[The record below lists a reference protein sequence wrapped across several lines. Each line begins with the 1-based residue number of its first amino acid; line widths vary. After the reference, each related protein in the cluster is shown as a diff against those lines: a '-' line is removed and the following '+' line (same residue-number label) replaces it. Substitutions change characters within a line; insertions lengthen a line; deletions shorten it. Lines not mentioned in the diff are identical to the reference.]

1 MSYTRNWNQEFVNN
15 TNQIK
20 LKNQKLCLEI
30 GSFEGLT
37 SNSIVDNILSDD
49 GKLICIDPLTDTY
62 LVENL
67 SENDI
72 EHNNNGWKYFNGQY
86 DRFIENTKNNL
97 ESKKIELY
105 RELSSEALPKLKEK
119 YKDKFDFIYIDGD
132 HRDFAVYFDA
142 VNSFEICKPNGYILF
157 DDYLWED
164 YSNHKITKDGIDRFI
179 NEYRDKLD
187 VVINA
192 YQVMIRK
199 K

>member
-37 SNSIVDNILSDD
+37 SNYIVDNILSDD

-179 NEYRDKLD
+179 NEYSDKLD
-187 VVINA
+187 VVIND

>member
-37 SNSIVDNILSDD
+37 SNYIVDNILSDD

-142 VNSFEICKPNGYILF
+142 VNSIEICKPNGYILF

>member
-37 SNSIVDNILSDD
+37 SNYIVDNILSDD

-179 NEYRDKLD
+179 NEYSDKLD

>member
-37 SNSIVDNILSDD
+37 SNYIVDNILSDD

-97 ESKKIELY
+97 ESKKIE
-105 RELSSEALPKLKEK
+105 
-119 YKDKFDFIYIDGD
+119 FI
-132 HRDFAVYFDA
+132 
-142 VNSFEICKPNGYILF
+142 
-157 DDYLWED
+157 
-164 YSNHKITKDGIDRFI
+164 GIFPTSCLI
-179 NEYRDKLD
+179 FLL
-187 VVINA
+187 
-192 YQVMIRK
+192 
-199 K
+199 

>member
-37 SNSIVDNILSDD
+37 SNYIVDNILSDD

>member
-37 SNSIVDNILSDD
+37 SNYIVDNILSDD

-179 NEYRDKLD
+179 NEYSDKLD
-187 VVINA
+187 VVIND
-192 YQVMIRK
+192 YQVMIIK

>member
-15 TNQIK
+15 TNQIM

-37 SNSIVDNILSDD
+37 SNYIVDNILSDD

>member
-37 SNSIVDNILSDD
+37 SNYIVDNILSDD

-97 ESKKIELY
+97 ESKKIEWY

>member
-37 SNSIVDNILSDD
+37 SNYIVDNILSDD

-179 NEYRDKLD
+179 KN
-187 VVINA
+187 VIII
-192 YQVMIRK
+192 VEII
-199 K
+199 

>member
-20 LKNQKLCLEI
+20 LTNQKLCLEI

-37 SNSIVDNILSDD
+37 SNYIVDNILSDD

>member
-37 SNSIVDNILSDD
+37 SNYIVDNILSDD

-179 NEYRDKLD
+179 NEYCDKLD
-187 VVINA
+187 VVLNA
-192 YQVMIRK
+192 YQVLIRK

>member
-37 SNSIVDNILSDD
+37 SNYIVDNILSDD

-86 DRFIENTKNNL
+86 DRFPENTKNNL

-179 NEYRDKLD
+179 NEYSDKLD

>member
-37 SNSIVDNILSDD
+37 SNYIVDNILSDD

-86 DRFIENTKNNL
+86 DRFIENTKYNL

-179 NEYRDKLD
+179 NEYSDKLD